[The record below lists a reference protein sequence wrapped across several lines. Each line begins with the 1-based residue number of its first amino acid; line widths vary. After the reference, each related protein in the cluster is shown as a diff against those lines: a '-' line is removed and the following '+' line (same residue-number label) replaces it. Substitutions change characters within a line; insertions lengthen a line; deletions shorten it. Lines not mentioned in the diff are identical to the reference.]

1 MSHRIAVLDKD
12 SCHSRKCNLE
22 CITFCPV
29 NKTGSDCI
37 VLGQDT
43 KAVIS
48 EELCTG
54 CGICV
59 KKCPFE
65 AITILNLA
73 TELGDEKVHQ
83 YGINTYRLYKLPIP
97 KKNSVVGLVG
107 KNGVGK
113 STALNILSGS
123 LKPNLGNY
131 ETVPSWDE
139 VIDEFQGTELR
150 SHFQAIAEGKLRV
163 SIKPQAV
170 YLIPKV
176 WTGTVRALLEKTAGS
191 SRDITEVAESL
202 SLSQSLGTTVSELSG
217 GELQRTAV
225 AVASL
230 KDADLYLFD
239 EPSSYNDV
247 FQRMNVSKTIAELS
261 KKAAVVLVEHD
272 LSFLDYLSDYIHILY
287 GEPGVYGIVSSIQ
300 SARTGINELLEGYL
314 QVENV
319 RFRDQP
325 VRFDIYSPIE
335 NETETPVICS
345 YDRLLKTYDRFSL
358 EVEPAEIK
366 MGQVV
371 GVLGANALGKTT
383 FFKVLSG
390 VEPPTSGHVEALSKI
405 AYKPQYLSADT
416 DTDVISYFRAINK
429 NVDSGLFQT
438 QLITPLNLNK
448 LFEKQLR
455 NLSGGELQK
464 VAIVGTLLQ
473 DAQIF
478 AFDEP
483 SAFIDVEDRIV
494 LAKAIQRFVRSMG
507 KTALVIDHD
516 IQLVDI
522 VADSL
527 MIFSGDPGRKGH
539 ASKPLAKN
547 DGMNTFLKELGITYR
562 RDINTGRPRVNKPE
576 SKLDRMQ
583 KEDRKYYYV
592 GKLQAAAAEAEGSQT
607 KNITA

>member
-1 MSHRIAVLDKD
+1 M
-12 SCHSRKCNLE
+12 
-22 CITFCPV
+22 
-29 NKTGSDCI
+29 
-37 VLGQDT
+37 
-43 KAVIS
+43 
-48 EELCTG
+48 
-54 CGICV
+54 

-73 TELGDEKVHQ
+73 TELGEEKVHQ
-83 YGINTYRLYKLPIP
+83 YGINTYRLYRLPVP

-123 LKPNLGNY
+123 LKPNMGHY
-131 ETVPSWDE
+131 ENAPSWDE
-139 VIDEFQGTELR
+139 IIDEFQGTELR
-150 SHFQAIAEGKLRV
+150 SHFKAISEGKMRV

-176 WTGTVRALLEKTAGS
+176 WTSSVRSLLEKTAGS
-191 SRDITEVAESL
+191 SREVNEIAESL
-202 SLSQSLGTTVSELSG
+202 SLKESLDRNVSALSG

-225 AVASL
+225 AVAAL

-247 FQRMNVSKTIAELS
+247 FQRMNVSRTIAELS
-261 KKAAVVLVEHD
+261 KKAAVILVEHD

-314 QVENV
+314 QAENV

-345 YDRLLKTYDRFSL
+345 YDQLTKNYDNFSL

-371 GVLGANALGKTT
+371 GILGANALGKTT
-383 FFKVLSG
+383 FFKVLAG
-390 VEPPTSGHVEALSKI
+390 VEPPTTGHVNALSKV
-405 AYKPQYLSADT
+405 AYKPQYLTADS
-416 DTDVISYFRAINK
+416 DSEVITYFRSINK

-438 QLITPLNLNK
+438 QLITPLALNK
-448 LFEKQLR
+448 LFEKQLK

-527 MIFSGDPGRKGH
+527 MIFSGEPGRKGH

-547 DGMNTFLKELGITYR
+547 EGMNTFLKQLGITYR

-583 KEDRKYYYV
+583 KDDQKYYYV
-592 GKLQAAAAEAEGSQT
+592 GKPQAVAENEKS
-607 KNITA
+607 K

>member
-1 MSHRIAVLDKD
+1 MSHRIAVLERD

-37 VLGQDT
+37 VLGQDA

-54 CGICV
+54 CAICV

-65 AITILNLA
+65 AISIINVA
-73 TELGDEKVHQ
+73 SELGQEKVHQ
-83 YGINTYRLYKLPIP
+83 YGVNTFRLYKIPIP
-97 KKNSVVGLVG
+97 KRNSVVGLVG

-113 STALNILSGS
+113 STALNVLSGS
-123 LKPNLGNY
+123 LKPNMGRYDNPP
-131 ETVPSWDE
+131 EWPE
-139 VIDEFQGTELR
+139 IIEHFQGTELQ
-150 SHFQAIAEGKLRV
+150 SHFGAISEGKLRV

-170 YLIPKV
+170 YLVPKV
-176 WTGTVRALLEKTAGS
+176 WKGTVRELLKTQADA
-191 SRDITEVAESL
+191 SRDLVEMSDALTLTESL
-202 SLSQSLGTTVSELSG
+202 DRNVSELSG

-225 AVASL
+225 AAAAL

-247 FQRMNVSKTIAELS
+247 FQRMRVSQVISELA
-261 KKAAVVLVEHD
+261 KKASVVLVEHD

-300 SARTGINELLEGYL
+300 SARTGINELLEGFL
-314 QVENV
+314 QVENI

-325 VRFDIYSPIE
+325 VRFDIYSPLE
-335 NETETPVICS
+335 DVTETPTICS
-345 YDRLLKTYDRFSL
+345 YTEITKSFPNFKLQVD
-358 EVEPAEIK
+358 PAEIRL
-366 MGQVV
+366 GEVI
-371 GVLGANALGKTT
+371 GILGANALGKTT
-383 FFKVLSG
+383 FLKILSG
-390 VEPPTSGHVEALSKI
+390 LETPTSGTMDVSAKV
-405 AYKPQYLSADT
+405 AYKPQYLSAESET
-416 DTDVISYFRAINK
+416 NVISYFRGINK
-429 NVDSGLFQT
+429 NVDTGLIQS
-438 QLITPLNLNK
+438 QLITPLNLSK
-448 LFEKQLR
+448 LFEKSLKT
-455 NLSGGELQK
+455 LSGGELQK

-473 DAQIF
+473 DAMIY

-522 VADSL
+522 VSDTL
-527 MIFSGDPGRKGH
+527 MIFSGEPGKEGH
-539 ASKPLAKN
+539 AGKPMGKAE
-547 DGMNTFLKELGITYR
+547 GMNAFLRQLGITYR
-562 RDINTGRPRVNKPE
+562 RDITTGRPRVNKPE
-576 SKLDRMQ
+576 SKLDRTQ
-583 KEDRKYYYV
+583 KEQGKYYYV
-592 GKLQAAAAEAEGSQT
+592 GKVPDSSTEKEEKQLEQM
-607 KNITA
+607 

>member
-1 MSHRIAVLDKD
+1 MSHRVAVLDKD
-12 SCHSRKCNLE
+12 SCHSKKCNLE
-22 CITFCPV
+22 CISFCPV
-29 NKTGSDCI
+29 NKTGSECI
-37 VLGQDT
+37 VLGEDT

-73 TELGDEKVHQ
+73 TELGTEKVHQ

-113 STALNILSGS
+113 STALNILAGS
-123 LKPNLGNY
+123 LKPNLGSY
-131 ETVPSWDE
+131 EEPPAWDE
-139 VIDEFQGTELR
+139 IIDQFQGTELR
-150 SHFQAIAEGKLRV
+150 SHFESIANGTLRV

-170 YLIPKV
+170 YNIPKV
-176 WTGTVRALLEKTAGS
+176 WSGTVRGLLQKTSGS
-191 SRDITEVAESL
+191 SKDISEISDSL
-202 SLSQSLGTTVSELSG
+202 SLKESLDRNVSELSG

-225 AVASL
+225 AVATL

-247 FQRMNVSKTIAELS
+247 FQRMNVSKTISELA
-261 KKAAVVLVEHD
+261 KKAAVILVEHD

-287 GEPGVYGIVSSIQ
+287 GEAGVYGIVSSIQ
-300 SARTGINELLEGYL
+300 AARTGINELLEGYL

-335 NETETPVICS
+335 DETETPVICS
-345 YDRLLKTYDRFSL
+345 YTEITKKFENFELT
-358 EVEPAEIK
+358 VAPAEIK

-371 GVLGANALGKTT
+371 GILGANALGKTT
-383 FFKVLSG
+383 FLKILSG
-390 VEPPTSGHVEALSKI
+390 LETPTSGQVNSLSKV

-416 DTDVISYFRAINK
+416 DTDVLSYLRSINK
-429 NVDSGLFQT
+429 NVDTGLIQS
-438 QLITPLNLNK
+438 QLITPLSLHK
-448 LFEKQLR
+448 LFEKQLKT
-455 NLSGGELQK
+455 LSGGELQK
-464 VAIVGTLLQ
+464 VAIVATLLQ

-522 VADSL
+522 VSDTL
-527 MIFSGDPGRKGH
+527 MIFSGQPGRHGK
-539 ASKPLAKN
+539 ASKPLGKTE
-547 DGMNTFLKELGITYR
+547 GMNAFLQELGITYR
-562 RDINTGRPRVNKPE
+562 RDITTSRPRVNKPE

-583 KEDRKYYYV
+583 KDEKKYYYV
-592 GKLQAAAAEAEGSQT
+592 GKTQTPAESDKAKTKAA
-607 KNITA
+607 